1 MEHHEIE
8 IWVTQAK
15 KGSQEAITELF
26 KQYKSYVFK
35 SAYQF
40 NIKSFD
46 ANDLA
51 QLGYLTILNAI
62 KNYKT
67 GSNTFSGY
75 VIKSIKNTLFYNY
88 RQNAKFEGVLSLNYP
103 LSDGQDSCNEY
114 EACFGTEDN
123 LEERVLNSQELIELK
138 CALAKLP
145 KEEISL
151 INTVYY
157 HNDSLS
163 NYARKSGLSYNQ
175 AVRKRDRIL
184 KNLNNRMRV
193 N

>member
-8 IWVTQAK
+8 TWVTQAK

-26 KQYKSYVFK
+26 KQYKSYIFK

-46 ANDLA
+46 SNDLA

-62 KNYKT
+62 KNYKP

-75 VIKSIKNTLFYNY
+75 VIKAIKNTLFYTY
-88 RQNAKFEGVLSLNYP
+88 RQNAKFEGILSLNYP
-103 LSDGQDSCNEY
+103 LSDGQDSNDEY

-138 CALAKLP
+138 SALAKLP
-145 KEEISL
+145 REEISL

-184 KNLNNRMRV
+184 RNLNNRMKI